1 MKNFTLC
8 SALLGI
14 IILSSVGCDDNLTE
28 SVPNSIPGT
37 ISPKNVT
44 VTTYAGTGDYGF
56 LNGPRLQA
64 RFYYPMGLSAGADG
78 SLYIA
83 DTQNQQVR
91 KISPEGIVST
101 VNCHPDGGGTLSLQN
116 LGGVVVS
123 AEGILYIA
131 NANTIYKLLP
141 SGRITVFAGG
151 EEKGYEDGQ
160 GKLAKFNQPAG
171 LALGSDGTLYVADE
185 LNHRIRKITPQGL
198 VSTVA
203 GSENGFEDGTALNA
217 KFAFP
222 TGITVG
228 NDGTLFVADMGNHR
242 IRKISSS
249 GVVSTLA
256 GSEQGFED
264 GTGGNAKFYHPHDL
278 TTAPDGSLYIADSWN
293 NSIRRISTEGV
304 VSTIARDF
312 SFPEGI
318 TFHDGHLFV
327 SDYTHRIFQVDL
339 E

>member
-1 MKNFTLC
+1 MKNLTLY

-14 IILSSVGCDDNLTE
+14 IALSSVGCDDSIE
-28 SVPNSIPGT
+28 SVPNTIPGT
-37 ISPKNVT
+37 ISPKDVT

-56 LNGPRLQA
+56 LNGPKLQA

-83 DTQNQQVR
+83 DTQNQQIR

-131 NANTIYKLLP
+131 DANTIYKLLP

-151 EEKGYEDGQ
+151 EEGYEDGQ
-160 GKLAKFNQPAG
+160 GKLAKFNQPSR

-203 GSENGFEDGTALNA
+203 GSENGFEDGTVLNA

-228 NDGTLFVADMGNHR
+228 SDGTLFVADMGNNR
-242 IRKISSS
+242 IRKISTS
-249 GVVSTLA
+249 GVVSTVA

-264 GTGGNAKFYHPHDL
+264 GPGVNAKFYHPHDL
-278 TTAPDGSLYIADSWN
+278 NTAQDGSLYIADTGN
-293 NSIRRISTEGV
+293 GSIRRISTEGV